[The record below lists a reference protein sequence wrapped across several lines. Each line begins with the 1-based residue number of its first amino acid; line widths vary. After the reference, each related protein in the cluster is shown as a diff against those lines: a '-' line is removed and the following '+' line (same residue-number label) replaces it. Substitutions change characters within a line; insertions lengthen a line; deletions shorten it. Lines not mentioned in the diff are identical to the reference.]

1 LHPEVTSRDA
11 RFALARLIG
20 DRPGPQ
26 LEGDYYVARSML
38 RSVANPKLS
47 SEALLILVSL
57 ADEPKHGYAMQH
69 DIERI
74 SGRHLGPGSLYGAIA
89 RLEAVGLIEALSET
103 GARRPYRLTAA
114 GSRTLSSELDSM
126 RKLAAAGMRRLAER

>member
-1 LHPEVTSRDA
+1 
-11 RFALARLIG
+11 
-20 DRPGPQ
+20 
-26 LEGDYYVARSML
+26 ML
-38 RSVANPKLS
+38 GKVANPKLS

-57 ADEPKHGYAMQH
+57 ADEPKHGYAMQQ

-89 RLEAVGLIEALSET
+89 RLEAAGLIEALSET

>member
-1 LHPEVTSRDA
+1 M
-11 RFALARLIG
+11 
-20 DRPGPQ
+20 
-26 LEGDYYVARSML
+26 DYYVTRSML

-74 SGRHLGPGSLYGAIA
+74 SGRRLGPGSLYGAIA
-89 RLEAVGLIEALSET
+89 RLEAAGLIEALSET

-126 RKLAAAGMRRLAER
+126 RKLAAAGMRRLAAR